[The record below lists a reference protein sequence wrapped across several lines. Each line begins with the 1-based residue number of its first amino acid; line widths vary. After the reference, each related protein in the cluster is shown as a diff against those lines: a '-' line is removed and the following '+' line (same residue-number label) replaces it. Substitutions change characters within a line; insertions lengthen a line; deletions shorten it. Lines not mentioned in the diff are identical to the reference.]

1 MSYTYFAATLPAL
14 QFDGA
19 PTMTESE
26 FRDRCRNH
34 LSASDFTALCALLS
48 GGECSHTFV
57 RKWHD
62 RDTQLRNAVARMR
75 AARIGEGTDASKWL
89 HSHAGFEVST
99 ETAITAAFQEPN
111 PMRRDLAIERLRWN
125 IAGELAGFD
134 SFSAEAIFAY
144 AIRLGILCRKAA
156 ANADKGTE
164 RLRGMMKAKA
174 AAEA

>member
-19 PTMTESE
+19 PAMTESE
-26 FRDRCRNH
+26 FQDRCRNQ
-34 LSASDFTALCALLS
+34 LSASDFSALSALH
-48 GGECSHTFV
+48 GDGETSNAFV
-57 RKWHD
+57 RKWRD

-75 AARIGEGTDASKWL
+75 AAKIGEGADASKWL
-89 HSHAGFEVST
+89 RNHGGFEVSI
-99 ETAITAAFQEPN
+99 ENAVAAAFQEPN
-111 PMRRDLAIERLRWN
+111 PMRREMAIEHIRWN

-134 SFSAEAIFAY
+134 AFSAEAVFAY
-144 AIRLGILCRKAA
+144 AIRLGILCRRAA
-156 ANADKGTE
+156 ADADKGTE

>member
-19 PTMTESE
+19 PAMTESE
-26 FRDRCRNH
+26 FRSRCRDH
-34 LSASDFTALCALLS
+34 LSASDFLALCAVS
-48 GGECSHTFV
+48 DGGESSNTFV

-89 HSHAGFEVST
+89 RSHAGFEVST
-99 ETAITAAFQEPN
+99 ENAVVSAFQEIN
-111 PMRRDLAIERLRWN
+111 PMRREMAIEHIRWN
-125 IAGELAGFD
+125 LAGELAGFD

-144 AIRLGILCRKAA
+144 AIRLGILCRRAA
-156 ANADKGTE
+156 ADADKGAE

-174 AAEA
+174 ATEA